1 VEESTAKPAG
11 ATSAVS
17 VVAGAAAASSTAAAA
32 AAAAAATDDKDFS
45 GEWIRCFLV
54 LFFAGV
60 DGDAFCLAIFP
71 RSVSL

>member
-1 VEESTAKPAG
+1 VEDSTAKPAG

-17 VVAGAAAASSTAAAA
+17 VVAGAAATSSTAAAA
-32 AAAAAATDDKDFS
+32 AATNDKDFS
-45 GEWIRCFLV
+45 GEWICCFLV